1 MKKIL
6 VIILAFSAFAIS
18 CTTPYY
24 PEYVRLVSLGAY
36 TGDVI
41 LEREAGESSF
51 AVASNVE
58 YEARIISGETW
69 LSFADAE
76 GMSVRKSGNSTIFLK
91 YKKVAEG
98 PRLARIVLSADN
110 RHDTVK
116 IKQKG
121 NYDEFLEMHPADKA
135 KYLTLKDGTRMSV
148 PEEGGK
154 FEIRLECSCL
164 DTDIKFSVSH
174 PEIVT
179 SCKVENKV
187 FSFEVLP
194 NKANQPNIIDVKL
207 SFINGWD
214 EEVALPF
221 SIRHEWVL
229 KGE

>member
-6 VIILAFSAFAIS
+6 VIILVLSAFAMS

-24 PEYVRLVSLGAY
+24 PEYRRLVSLGAY

-41 LEREAGESSF
+41 VEREAGETSF
-51 AVASNVE
+51 PVASNVD

-76 GMSVRKSGNSTIFLK
+76 GLSVNKSGNSTVFLK
-91 YKKVAEG
+91 YNKVSQG
-98 PRLARIVLSADN
+98 PRVARIVLSAEN

-148 PEEGGK
+148 AEEGGK
-154 FEIRLECSCL
+154 FEIRLEYSCR
-164 DTDIKFSVSH
+164 DTDIKVWVSH
-174 PEIVT
+174 PEVIT
-179 SCKVENKV
+179 ACNIENRV

-194 NKANQPNIIDVKL
+194 NKTMQPNIMDVKL
-207 SFINGWD
+207 SFINGWE
-214 EEVALPF
+214 EEVELTF
-221 SIRHEWVL
+221 SIRHEYVT
-229 KGE
+229 K